1 MAHFIFIDDEE
12 EAGEVSSLTH
22 SLFKRNPP
30 PVDPPVALKLNMLT
44 ETPML
49 CSLECK
55 KTLKLTVSSLS
66 IQNNNSHKAFF
77 LLK

>member
-44 ETPML
+44 ERTSPQ
-49 CSLECK
+49 CSAVWNVK
-55 KTLKLTVSSLS
+55 KL
-66 IQNNNSHKAFF
+66 
-77 LLK
+77 